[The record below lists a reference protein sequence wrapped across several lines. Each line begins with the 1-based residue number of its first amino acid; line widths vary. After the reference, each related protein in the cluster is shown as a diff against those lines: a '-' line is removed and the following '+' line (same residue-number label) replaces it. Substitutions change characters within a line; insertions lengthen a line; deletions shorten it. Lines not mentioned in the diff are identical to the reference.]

1 MSDWIIRTG
10 APASE
15 HLPGVRMDYFIRM
28 SSGSSCSGHF
38 INDVGATLP
47 DCADWIVRYQ
57 LRLLPEDTSIRYW
70 TVLLSVSDKPVYIRS
85 YHDRLRQR
93 LRRRHTIVF
102 IARPARHHSACG
114 PQVSRTRLRR
124 HRATGRLRRC
134 RL

>member
-1 MSDWIIRTG
+1 MSDWIIGSG

-57 LRLLPEDTSIRYW
+57 LWRLPEDTSIRYW
-70 TVLLSVSDKPVYIRS
+70 TVVLSITDRPVYVRR
-85 YHDRLRQR
+85 YYDRLRQR
-93 LRRRHTIVF
+93 LRHRKRRRH
-102 IARPARHHSACG
+102 ARVA
-114 PQVSRTRLRR
+114 
-124 HRATGRLRRC
+124 
-134 RL
+134 